1 MKLSARALTPGTA
14 TGAPLLLT
22 EPLSFWGGFDAA
34 TGAIIDVH
42 HPQRGTVVSGTVLLM
57 PGGRGSSS
65 GSALLAEALRVGT
78 APAAIVLARVDE
90 IIALGAVVGEEL
102 YGRRCP
108 VVSLEGPLPAVGA
121 DAVATVRSDP
131 DGGRGEVEVRP
142 GVGRKGGTG
151 TR

>member
-1 MKLSARALTPGTA
+1 MRLSVRALTPGTA
-14 TGAPLLLT
+14 TGAPLSLT
-22 EPLSFWGGFDAA
+22 APLSFWGGFDAE

-42 HPQRGTVVSGTVLLM
+42 HPQRGAVLTGTVLLL

-65 GSALLAEALRVGT
+65 GSALLAEALRLRT

-108 VVSLEGPLPAVGA
+108 VVSVEGPLLTVGTA
-121 DAVATVRSDP
+121 TVATVRSDP
-131 DGGRGEVEVRP
+131 DGGGGELELA
-142 GVGRKGGTG
+142 
-151 TR
+151 